1 MDLQST
7 AQLLGNF
14 GEFVGAIAV
23 VATLFYLAVQVRHTK
38 EATDANTEALKESQK
53 IARTDSYLRRAD
65 VMERS
70 AAQAAISEEL
80 ANILLKARHGAIAEL
95 TELDRFRLE
104 MWERARMIR
113 VESQFYQWQ
122 QGLLDDEYYEHQFK
136 FVVRLSGPLWNT
148 LGLRFERPSIRDE
161 VERVM
166 AE

>member
-1 MDLQST
+1 MDHQAF
-7 AQLLGNF
+7 AQLLGNY

-38 EATDANTEALKESQK
+38 EATDANTRALEESQK

-70 AAQAAISEEL
+70 ATQGALSEEL
-80 ANILLKARHGAIAEL
+80 ASIVLKARRGAIGEL
-95 TELDRFRLE
+95 TELERLRLE

-136 FVVRLSGPLWNT
+136 FVVGLFGPLWKA
-148 LGLRFERPSIRDE
+148 LDLKFERPSLRYE
-161 VERVM
+161 VERIL

>member
-1 MDLQST
+1 MILMET
-7 AQLLGNF
+7 TQLLGNL
-14 GEFVGAIAV
+14 GEFFGAIAV

-38 EATDANTEALKESQK
+38 EATNANTKTLEESQK

-70 AAQAAISEEL
+70 AAQGALSGEM
-80 ANILLKARHGAIAEL
+80 ANIILKTRRGAIDEL
-95 TELDRFRLE
+95 TDLERLRLE

-136 FVVRLSGPLWNT
+136 FVVRLSGPLWKA
-148 LGLRFERPSIRDE
+148 LGMKFERPSLRDE
-161 VERVM
+161 VERVL

>member
-1 MDLQST
+1 MDHQAF
-7 AQLLGNF
+7 AQMLGNY

-38 EATDANTEALKESQK
+38 EATDANTKALEVSQK
-53 IARTDSYLRRAD
+53 IARTDSFLRRTD

-70 AAQAAISEEL
+70 AAQVALSEDL
-80 ANILLKARHGAIAEL
+80 ANIALKARRGAINEL
-95 TELDRFRLE
+95 TELERIRLE

-136 FVVRLSGPLWNT
+136 FVIRAVGPLWEA
-148 LGLRFERPSIRDE
+148 LGLSFERPSLRGE
-161 VERVM
+161 VERIL
-166 AE
+166 AD

>member
-1 MDLQST
+1 MDHQT
-7 AQLLGNF
+7 FAQMLGNY

-38 EATDANTEALKESQK
+38 EATDANTKALEVSQK
-53 IARTDSYLRRAD
+53 IARTDSFLRRTD

-70 AAQAAISEEL
+70 AAQVALSEEL
-80 ANILLKARHGAIAEL
+80 ANIALKARRGAIDEL
-95 TELDRFRLE
+95 TELERIRLE

-136 FVVRLSGPLWNT
+136 FVIRAVGPLWEA
-148 LGLRFERPSIRDE
+148 LGLSFERPSLRGE
-161 VERVM
+161 VERIL
-166 AE
+166 AD

>member
-1 MDLQST
+1 MDHQT
-7 AQLLGNF
+7 FAQMLGNY

-38 EATDANTEALKESQK
+38 EATDANTKALEVSQK
-53 IARTDSYLRRAD
+53 IARTDSFLRRTD

-70 AAQAAISEEL
+70 AAQVALSEDL
-80 ANILLKARHGAIAEL
+80 ANIALKARRGAINEL
-95 TELDRFRLE
+95 TELERIRLE

-136 FVVRLSGPLWNT
+136 FVVRMSGPMWKA
-148 LGLRFERPSIRDE
+148 LGMRFERPSL
-161 VERVM
+161 
-166 AE
+166 